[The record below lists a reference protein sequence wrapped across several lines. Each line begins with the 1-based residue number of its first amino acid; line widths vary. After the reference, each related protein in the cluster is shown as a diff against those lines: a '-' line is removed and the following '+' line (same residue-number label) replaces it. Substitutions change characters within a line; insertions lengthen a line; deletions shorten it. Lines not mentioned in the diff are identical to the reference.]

1 MMKKFLI
8 ALVCL
13 FVSGL
18 IFAEEVVEIA
28 PFMPV
33 SPRVMS
39 QGGAFIAVAE
49 GYESLFYN
57 PAGFAN
63 TVFDLTLG
71 SASVWM
77 YMNPALISDFV
88 TSLHEEGAEVTP
100 EDEAV
105 QTADMLN
112 LINNQVASGGIGAG
126 LSTGFGLVTNG
137 LGVGAALV
145 IDSYLEGDGGMAD
158 ATGDVT
164 ATLGLVAG
172 YAFSLELA
180 GMVLN
185 VGADLR
191 PMYRVH
197 SLVDNYS
204 ALQMVTSLVSNE
216 PVGALEIINT
226 TPALAG
232 IGMGIDLGGT
242 LKMGPLQFGVS
253 VRDLFGTPFKYYGTT
268 VQDYLAA
275 VESDNIESIQTEGNL
290 VTDTKYVIPME
301 VSAGAAFNIGFLKPL
316 LDLTVHGDLK
326 DVIGVI
332 KYQRS
337 PWTLLHI
344 GAEAKLLEFI
354 RVRAGFNQG
363 YLTMGAGIH
372 LLFLDLNA
380 GFFTRE
386 NGKYIGDQPNS
397 GATLELAV
405 RL

>member
-1 MMKKFLI
+1 MKKLLI
-8 ALVCL
+8 TLVCL

-18 IFAEEVVEIA
+18 IFAEEVIEIA

-33 SPRVMS
+33 SPRVMA
-39 QGGAFIAVAE
+39 QGGAFVAAAQ

-63 TVFDLTLG
+63 TDFDLTLG
-71 SASVWM
+71 SASLWM
-77 YMNPALISDFV
+77 YMNPAYISEFV
-88 TSLHEEGAEVTP
+88 SSLPEEGAEVTP
-100 EDEAV
+100 EQEEQQV
-105 QTADMLN
+105 ADMLN
-112 LINNQVASGGIGAG
+112 MINNQVASGGIGAG
-126 LSTGFGLVTNG
+126 MSTGFGLVTNG
-137 LGVGAALV
+137 LGIGAALV

-164 ATLGLVAG
+164 ATLGLIAG
-172 YAFSLELA
+172 YAFSLELGSMA
-180 GMVLN
+180 LN
-185 VGADLR
+185 IGADLR

-197 SLVDNYS
+197 SYVDNYS
-204 ALQMVTSLVSNE
+204 ALQMVTALVGND
-216 PVGALEIINT
+216 PVGALNIINNT
-226 TPALAG
+226 SALAG
-232 IGMGIDLGGT
+232 VGMGIDLGGT
-242 LKMGPLQFGVS
+242 LELGPLQVGLS
-253 VRDLFGTPFKYYGTT
+253 IRDLFGTSFKYYGTT
-268 VQDYLAA
+268 VSEYLAA
-275 VESDNIESIQTEGNL
+275 AETDTLDTIQTEDNL
-290 VTDTKYVIPME
+290 VADKYVIPMDI
-301 VSAGAAFNIGFLKPL
+301 SAGVAFNIDFLKPL
-316 LDLTVHGDLK
+316 LDLTVHGDLQ

-344 GAEAKLLEFI
+344 GAEAKLLEFV

-363 YLTMGAGIH
+363 YLTMGAGVH

-397 GATLELAV
+397 GATLEIAV